1 MFRNHLKLVIRKL
14 RKEKVYSFVNILGL
28 TIGLAAFLLIGLYVR
43 DELSFDKFHS
53 RTNEIYRLTNFNEV
67 STNRNTYS
75 PPDFAEYIQQDAPEV
90 ESFVRIK
97 TQGLNN
103 LIATEESAF
112 YTGGLIYSDANFF
125 SFFDFNI
132 LNGKPELALASP
144 RSVVL
149 TESFAMKLFGRI
161 DVVGEELTFNKTDK
175 YQVLGVC
182 ADVPKNSSIQFEL
195 VARGDDKTF
204 ENTFSKGYLTAATTF
219 LMVPESVELANLE
232 SKINNG
238 IRQKPNYFRVKGDI
252 YYELGSLRDI
262 RLYSNF
268 ERDSLETNDAKVVFL
283 FTGIG
288 LVILLLAVINY
299 INLVTAQS
307 IKNFK
312 EIGLRKVIGATR
324 GQLVRYH
331 LLEST
336 VIAFISFV
344 CSFAIAERIIP
355 LFNSALNKQVTLNY
369 LSSDFVIWTL
379 VFGLLLG
386 LLSGLYPAF
395 YITKVSPL
403 SLMQKSAT
411 SVGSKG
417 LFRKALVLFQFTVSA
432 TLIVILFIMTNQM
445 SFLET
450 QKLGFDKDNLIS
462 IPLYENSLEAAVLL
476 KSEILKIPGV
486 QSISSNDWK
495 FGGGASLS
503 KYNNPYLKEVEP
515 KPIVIETDLVQAD
528 GDFIKAMSLKVLYSA
543 KNYNGEALSENQVII
558 NESLAKAFE
567 WPENAVGQKVF
578 QYENMNREVVAVVED
593 FHSYSMKEEKTPLA
607 IESFSY
613 GVANNLL
620 IRLDT
625 KEVKESLAQI
635 GKSYQSI
642 TDRPFEYYYVDDKI
656 ASYYKVENGQF
667 KLFQAFSFLA
677 MFISLLGLV
686 ALTIY
691 MVEQR
696 RKEVSIR
703 KVLGATIQRLIFMLN
718 REYTIL
724 IIIAFLIA
732 TPVAYYAM
740 QDWLAEFKYSVN
752 ISPLLFVGAFL
763 GFLLLSWLVTLF
775 PSLKV
780 TNENPVEA
788 LRNE

>member
-1 MFRNHLKLVIRKL
+1 MFRNHLKLVMRKL
-14 RKEKVYSFVNILGL
+14 RKERVYSFVNILGL
-28 TIGLAAFLLIGLYVR
+28 TIGLTAFLLIGLYVR

-53 RTNEIYRLTNFNEV
+53 RANEIYRLTNFNEV
-67 STNRNTYS
+67 STKRNTYT

-103 LIATEESAF
+103 LIATGESAF

-125 SFFDFNI
+125 SFFDFNV
-132 LNGKPELALASP
+132 LNGKPELVLASP
-144 RSVVL
+144 KSVVL

-182 ADVPKNSSIQFEL
+182 ADVPKNSSIQFDL

-204 ENTFSKGYLTAATTF
+204 ENTFSKGYLAAATTF
-219 LMVPESVELANLE
+219 LMVPESADVANLE
-232 SKINNG
+232 SKVNNG
-238 IRQKPNYFRVKGDI
+238 IRQKPDYFRVKGDV
-252 YYELGSLRDI
+252 YYELGSLNDI

-268 ERDSLETNDAKVVFL
+268 EGDPLETNDAKVVFL

-312 EIGLRKVIGATR
+312 EIGLRKVLGATR

-336 VIAFISFV
+336 VIAFNSFV
-344 CSFAIAERIIP
+344 GSFAIAERIIP
-355 LFNSALNKQVTLNY
+355 LFNSVLNKQVSLNY

-395 YITKVSPL
+395 FITRVSPL
-403 SLMQKSAT
+403 TLLQKSAT
-411 SVGSKG
+411 SIGSKG
-417 LFRKALVLFQFTVSA
+417 LFRKILVLFQFTVSA
-432 TLIVILFIMTNQM
+432 ILIVTLVIMSSQM
-445 SFLET
+445 RYLDT

-462 IPLYENSLEAAVLL
+462 IPLYDNSLEVAELL
-476 KSEILKIPGV
+476 KSELLKVPGV
-486 QSISSNDWK
+486 QSISTNDWR
-495 FGGGASLS
+495 FGGGTSS
-503 KYNNPYLKEVEP
+503 DRFNNAYLKEVEP
-515 KPIVIETDLVQAD
+515 KPIVTESDMVQAD
-528 GDFIKAMSLKVLYSA
+528 KDFLKTMSLKVLYASKA
-543 KNYNGEALSENQVII
+543 YQEETLSEHQVIV
-558 NESLAKAFE
+558 NESLVKVFG

-578 QYENMNREVVAVVED
+578 QYGNISKEVVAVVKD
-593 FHSYSMKEEKTPLA
+593 FHTYSMKEEKAPLV

-613 GVANNLL
+613 PFASNLL
-620 IRLDT
+620 LRLNT
-625 KEVKESLAQI
+625 NEAKESLAQM

-691 MVEQR
+691 IIEQR

-703 KVLGATIQRLIFMLN
+703 KVLGATFQRLIFMLN
-718 REYTIL
+718 KEYTIL
-724 IIIAFLIA
+724 IVIAFLIA

-740 QDWLAEFKYSVN
+740 QDWLAEFKYNVS
-752 ISPLLFVGAFL
+752 ISPLLFVGAFF

-780 TNENPVEA
+780 TNENPVEI

>member
-53 RTNEIYRLTNFNEV
+53 RANEIYRLTNFNEV

-75 PPDFAEYIQQDAPEV
+75 PPDFVEYIKQDAPEV

-97 TQGLNN
+97 TEGLNN

-112 YTGGLIYSDANFF
+112 YTGGLIYTDANFF
-125 SFFDFNI
+125 SFFDFNL
-132 LNGKPELALASP
+132 LNGKPELALANP
-144 RSVVL
+144 KSVVL
-149 TESFAMKLFGRI
+149 TESFATKLFGRI

-195 VARGDDKTF
+195 VALADPEMF
-204 ENTFSKGYLTAATTF
+204 ENTFSKGYLTSVTSF
-219 LMVPESVELANLE
+219 LMVPESAEVANLE

-238 IRQKPNYFRVKGDI
+238 IRQKPNYFRVKGDV
-252 YYELGSLRDI
+252 YYELGGLKDI

-268 ERDSLETNDAKVVFL
+268 ERDPLETNDAKVVFL

-344 CSFAIAERIIP
+344 CSFAIAERVIP

-369 LSSDFVIWTL
+369 LSSDFVVWTL

-403 SLMQKSAT
+403 SLMQKSAS

-445 SFLET
+445 SYLKT
-450 QKLGFDKDNLIS
+450 QKLGFDQNNLIS
-462 IPLYENSLEAAVLL
+462 IPLYQDSLNTFESL
-476 KSEILKIPGV
+476 KSEILK
-486 QSISSNDWK
+486 QSGIESASVNNWK
-495 FGGGASLS
+495 FGGNASTGRYDKEYIKGEQEDINEVWLDLIEADEDFLKTMAINILYASNTYEGGAL
-503 KYNNPYLKEVEP
+503 
-515 KPIVIETDLVQAD
+515 T
-528 GDFIKAMSLKVLYSA
+528 
-543 KNYNGEALSENQVII
+543 ENQVII
-558 NESLAKAFE
+558 NQSLVKAFG
-567 WPENAVGQKVF
+567 WPDNSVGKMVFEYGNKQK
-578 QYENMNREVVAVVED
+578 EVVAVIED
-593 FHSYSMKEEKTPLA
+593 FHGYSMKEEKTPLV
-607 IESFSY
+607 IEKGLSGNYS
-613 GVANNLL
+613 NLL
-620 IRLDT
+620 VKLNATKRNQLLEEVGDT
-625 KEVKESLAQI
+625 YSTM
-635 GKSYQSI
+635 
-642 TDRPFEYYYVDDKI
+642 TDRPFEYYYIDDKI

-703 KVLGATIQRLIFMLN
+703 KVLGATIQQLVFMLN
-718 REYTIL
+718 KEYTIL
-724 IIIAFLIA
+724 ILIAFLIA
-732 TPVAYYAM
+732 TPVAYYAI

-780 TNENPVEA
+780 TKENPA
-788 LRNE
+788 DILRNE

>member
-53 RTNEIYRLTNFNEV
+53 RANEIYRLTNYNEV
-67 STNRNTYS
+67 SSKRNTYS

-97 TQGLNN
+97 TEGLNN

-144 RSVVL
+144 KSVVL

-219 LMVPESVELANLE
+219 LMVPESTDLANLE

-355 LFNSALNKQVTLNY
+355 IFNSALNKQVTLNY

-411 SVGSKG
+411 SLGSKG

-445 SFLET
+445 SYLKT
-450 QKLGFDKDNLIS
+450 QKLGFDKDNLVS
-462 IPLYENSLEAAVLL
+462 IPLYSDSLNTWVKL
-476 KSEILKIPGV
+476 KSELLKQSGV
-486 QSISSNDWK
+486 TLITANNWK
-495 FGGGASLS
+495 FGDNTSTGRVNKAYVKGEESTIVDVWLDA
-503 KYNNPYLKEVEP
+503 VE
-515 KPIVIETDLVQAD
+515 AD
-528 GDFIKAMSLKVLYSA
+528 EDFMKTMSLKMHYTSDDY
-543 KNYNGEALSENQVII
+543 KGGALTDNQVIV
-558 NESLAKAFE
+558 NQSLVKVFG
-567 WPENAVGQKVF
+567 WPENSVGQRVF
-578 QYENMNREVVAVVED
+578 DYEGNYKEVVAVIED
-593 FHSYSMKEEKTPLA
+593 FHSYSMKEEKAPLI
-607 IESFSY
+607 IENGDSEY
-613 GVANNLL
+613 YNNLL
-620 IRLDT
+620 LKLDAAEGKRT
-625 KEVKESLAQI
+625 LENLAI
-635 GKSYQSI
+635 IYEGI
-642 TDRPFEYYYVDDKI
+642 VDRPFEYYYVDDKI

-732 TPVAYYAM
+732 TPMAYYAM

>member
-1 MFRNHLKLVIRKL
+1 
-14 RKEKVYSFVNILGL
+14 
-28 TIGLAAFLLIGLYVR
+28 
-43 DELSFDKFHS
+43 
-53 RTNEIYRLTNFNEV
+53 
-67 STNRNTYS
+67 
-75 PPDFAEYIQQDAPEV
+75 
-90 ESFVRIK
+90 
-97 TQGLNN
+97 
-103 LIATEESAF
+103 
-112 YTGGLIYSDANFF
+112 
-125 SFFDFNI
+125 
-132 LNGKPELALASP
+132 
-144 RSVVL
+144 
-149 TESFAMKLFGRI
+149 MKLFGRI

-204 ENTFSKGYLTAATTF
+204 ENTFSKGYLASVTSF
-219 LMVPESVELANLE
+219 LMVPESTELASLE

-238 IRQKPNYFRVKGDI
+238 IRQKPNYFRVRGDI

-268 ERDSLETNDAKVVFL
+268 ERDSLEINDAKVVFL

-336 VIAFISFV
+336 VITFISFV

-355 LFNSALNKQVTLNY
+355 VFNSALNKQVTLNY

-445 SFLET
+445 SYLKT
-450 QKLGFDKDNLIS
+450 QKLGFDKENLVS

-495 FGGGASLS
+495 F
-503 KYNNPYLKEVEP
+503 
-515 KPIVIETDLVQAD
+515 
-528 GDFIKAMSLKVLYSA
+528 
-543 KNYNGEALSENQVII
+543 
-558 NESLAKAFE
+558 
-567 WPENAVGQKVF
+567 
-578 QYENMNREVVAVVED
+578 
-593 FHSYSMKEEKTPLA
+593 H
-607 IESFSY
+607 
-613 GVANNLL
+613 
-620 IRLDT
+620 
-625 KEVKESLAQI
+625 
-635 GKSYQSI
+635 
-642 TDRPFEYYYVDDKI
+642 
-656 ASYYKVENGQF
+656 
-667 KLFQAFSFLA
+667 
-677 MFISLLGLV
+677 
-686 ALTIY
+686 
-691 MVEQR
+691 
-696 RKEVSIR
+696 
-703 KVLGATIQRLIFMLN
+703 
-718 REYTIL
+718 
-724 IIIAFLIA
+724 
-732 TPVAYYAM
+732 
-740 QDWLAEFKYSVN
+740 
-752 ISPLLFVGAFL
+752 
-763 GFLLLSWLVTLF
+763 
-775 PSLKV
+775 
-780 TNENPVEA
+780 
-788 LRNE
+788 

>member
-53 RTNEIYRLTNFNEV
+53 RANEIYRLTNFNEV

-75 PPDFAEYIQQDAPEV
+75 PPDFVEYIKQDAPEV

-97 TQGLNN
+97 TEGLNN
-103 LIATEESAF
+103 LIATKESAF
-112 YTGGLIYSDANFF
+112 YTGGLIYTDANFF
-125 SFFDFNI
+125 SFFDFNL
-132 LNGKPELALASP
+132 LNGKRDLALARP
-144 RSVVL
+144 KSVVL

-195 VARGDDKTF
+195 VALADPEMF
-204 ENTFSKGYLTAATTF
+204 ENTFGKGYLTNVTSF
-219 LMVPESVELANLE
+219 LMVPESAELANLE

-238 IRQKPNYFRVKGDI
+238 IRQKPNYFRVKGDV
-252 YYELGSLRDI
+252 YYELENLKDI

-268 ERDSLETNDAKVVFL
+268 DKDPLQTNDAKVVFL

-344 CSFAIAERIIP
+344 CSFAIAERVIP

-369 LSSDFVIWTL
+369 LSSDFVVWTL

-403 SLMQKSAT
+403 NLMQKSAS

-445 SFLET
+445 SYLKT
-450 QKLGFDKDNLIS
+450 QKLGFDQNNLIS
-462 IPLYENSLEAAVLL
+462 IPLYQDSLNTFESL
-476 KSEILKIPGV
+476 KSEILK
-486 QSISSNDWK
+486 QSGIESASVNNWK
-495 FGGGASLS
+495 FGGNASTGRYDKEYIKGEQEDINEVWLDLIEADEDFLKTMAINILYASNTYEGGAL
-503 KYNNPYLKEVEP
+503 
-515 KPIVIETDLVQAD
+515 T
-528 GDFIKAMSLKVLYSA
+528 
-543 KNYNGEALSENQVII
+543 ENQVII
-558 NESLAKAFE
+558 NQSLVKAFG
-567 WPENAVGQKVF
+567 WPDNSVGKMVFEYGNKQK
-578 QYENMNREVVAVVED
+578 EVVAVIED
-593 FHSYSMKEEKTPLA
+593 FHGYSMKEEKTPLV
-607 IESFSY
+607 IEKGLSGNYS
-613 GVANNLL
+613 NLL
-620 IRLDT
+620 VKLNATKRNQLLEEVGDT
-625 KEVKESLAQI
+625 YSTM
-635 GKSYQSI
+635 
-642 TDRPFEYYYVDDKI
+642 TDRPFEYYYIDDKI

-703 KVLGATIQRLIFMLN
+703 KVLGATIQQLVFMLN
-718 REYTIL
+718 KEYTIL
-724 IIIAFLIA
+724 ILIAFLIA
-732 TPVAYYAM
+732 TPVAYYAI

-780 TNENPVEA
+780 TKENPA
-788 LRNE
+788 DILRNE